1 MNLLID
7 IGNSRLKWA
16 LGNGSQLDRGAP
28 IPNPSL
34 NRRLLMETWRAIDT
48 PERIGITSVGNP
60 MAVTIAHA
68 AIARLWPGVKTIHC
82 RSQAHAFGV
91 TNAYPQPEKL
101 GADRWLSLIAAH
113 HRYRTAVLIVDCG
126 TAITLDW
133 LAADGQHQGGMIA
146 PGLRLMKQALFGNTQ
161 ALPFSDEA
169 FPLQPAAETQA
180 AIYSGTLSAALGL
193 IHQAMIR
200 QADTTRLI
208 LSGGDAE
215 LIAGH
220 LPFNAIVDVDLVLHG
235 LAMMLEH
242 ALL

>member
-7 IGNSRLKWA
+7 IGNSRFKWA
-16 LGNGSQLDRGAP
+16 VKTGQQLTSGSP
-28 IPNPSL
+28 IANPSL
-34 NRRLLMETWRAIDT
+34 NRRLLMETWQAIDK

-60 MAVTIAHA
+60 MAVTIAQA
-68 AIARLWPGVKTIHC
+68 AIARLWPGVKITHC

-91 TNAYPQPEKL
+91 SNAYPQPEKL
-101 GADRWLSLIAAH
+101 GVDRWLSLIAAH
-113 HRYRTAVLIVDCG
+113 HRYRTDVLIVDCG

-161 ALPFSDEA
+161 ALPFSEET
-169 FPLQPAAETQA
+169 FPLQPATETQA

-193 IHQAMIR
+193 IHHAMIR
-200 QADTTRLI
+200 QADTAQLI
-208 LSGGDAE
+208 LTGGDAE

-220 LPFNAIVDVDLVLHG
+220 LPVNAVIDGDLVLHG

-242 ALL
+242 EL